1 MSCENFKDD
10 QDKCDHTSWKFIG
23 LSRSEDLVTRG
34 KIVEKV
40 KSDRLSFTENCS
52 LVIKKVTGEDAG
64 RYECRQGN
72 QHESKQFYVSVIKSE
87 YLHHYQIKLS
97 C

>member
-52 LVIKKVTGEDAG
+52 LVIKKVTDEDAG
-64 RYECRQGN
+64 LYICLQVK
-72 QHESKQFYVSVIKSE
+72 SKEQYKDTWVFLSVIKSE
-87 YLHHYQIKLS
+87 YLHHNIFR
-97 C
+97 